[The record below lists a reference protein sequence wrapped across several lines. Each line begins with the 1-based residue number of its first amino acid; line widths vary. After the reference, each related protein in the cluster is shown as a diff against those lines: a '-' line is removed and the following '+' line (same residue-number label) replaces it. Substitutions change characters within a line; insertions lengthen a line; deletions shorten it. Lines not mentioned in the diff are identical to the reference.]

1 MKAITAS
8 ALLFVILLGALF
20 IYVAEDIPAFGD
32 PNSPANRWINLS
44 IGIET
49 GGNVK
54 ESLNHGVVPDAL
66 AHEIKNRGLPLPEGY
81 KVEREGEGLSLI
93 HISEPTRPY

>member
-32 PNSPANRWINLS
+32 PYSPANRWVNLS
-44 IGIET
+44 IGIDAR
-49 GGNVK
+49 NHVM
-54 ESLNHGVVPDAL
+54 ESLNEGVVPDAL
-66 AHEIKNRGLPLPEGY
+66 VSEIKNRGLPLPEGY
-81 KVEREGEGLSLI
+81 KVER
-93 HISEPTRPY
+93 